1 MKYTMTFTKEHE
13 EELKRIV
20 TLNKFASKIAQT
32 ILSKEDYVCSA
43 KQSDILNEVSEIT
56 FYISNNYSNK
66 IEEEIRQR
74 TINNLPSSMRRN

>member
-1 MKYTMTFTKEHE
+1 MNYTMTFTKEHE

-32 ILSKEDYVCSA
+32 ILSKEDYSCSS

-66 IEEEIRQR
+66 IEEEMRQR
-74 TINNLPSSMRRN
+74 TLNNLPSSMRRN